1 MFGLR
6 SARFSGYGIEV
17 SILRPGMVAARLFDS
32 ERTRRDRYG
41 GAAIVDAEAAQR
53 IIAFMDEQARTPA
66 ETAWPCLEGLEA
78 RRFHDCHRPAHPHLY
93 RAALDRADALPA
105 LS

>member
-32 ERTRRDRYG
+32 DRTRRDRYG
-41 GAAIVDAEAAQR
+41 GAAY
-53 IIAFMDEQARTPA
+53 
-66 ETAWPCLEGLEA
+66 
-78 RRFHDCHRPAHPHLY
+78 HRVHG
-93 RAALDRADALPA
+93 
-105 LS
+105 